1 MISEEHGEVLEQM
14 REIFGEVIDLSLL
27 YRDTILSQWI
37 PCFILQRFSE
47 MKLNLYYSLIAET
60 LVRRRQ
66 QRGQGS

>member
-14 REIFGEVIDLSLL
+14 KEIFGEVIDLGLL